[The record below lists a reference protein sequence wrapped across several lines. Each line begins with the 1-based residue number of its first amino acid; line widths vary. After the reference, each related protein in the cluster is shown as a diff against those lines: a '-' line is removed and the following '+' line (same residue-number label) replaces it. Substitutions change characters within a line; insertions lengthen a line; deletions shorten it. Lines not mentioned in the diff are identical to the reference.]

1 MDLAM
6 ADKLT
11 SFETFQRLKRNQETQ
26 QRERGDA
33 ERSEATRAGFEDI
46 VSLIDN
52 TESLAGR
59 LEDGLKRD
67 LGQRAATGELV
78 EIEAL
83 RHLVRR
89 YERYSWQLHD
99 QLRGILDRARR
110 GK

>member
-1 MDLAM
+1 M

-11 SFETFQRLKRNQETQ
+11 SFETFQRLKRHQESA
-26 QRERGDA
+26 QRERNDA
-33 ERSEATRAGFEDI
+33 ELESVVRAGFEDI
-46 VSLIDN
+46 VGLVED
-52 TESLAGR
+52 TEALAAR

-67 LGQRAATGELV
+67 LAKRAAAGELV
-78 EIEAL
+78 EVEAL

-89 YERYSWQLHD
+89 YERYSWQLHE

>member
-1 MDLAM
+1 M
-6 ADKLT
+6 ANNLT
-11 SFETFQRLKRNQETQ
+11 SFETFQRLKREQATEL
-26 QRERGDA
+26 RERDDA
-33 ERSEATRAGFEDI
+33 ERTGAMRAGFDDI

-52 TESLAGR
+52 TESLAAR

-67 LGQRAATGELV
+67 LGQSAAAGELV

>member
-1 MDLAM
+1 M
-6 ADKLT
+6 ANNLT
-11 SFETFQRLKRNQETQ
+11 SFETFQRLKREQATEL
-26 QRERGDA
+26 RERDDA
-33 ERSEATRAGFEDI
+33 ERSIAMRAGFDDI

-52 TESLAGR
+52 TEALAAR

-67 LGQRAATGELV
+67 LGQCAAAGELV

-99 QLRGILDRARR
+99 QLRGSLDRARR
-110 GK
+110 GT

>member
-1 MDLAM
+1 M

-11 SFETFQRLKRNQETQ
+11 SFETFQRLKRNQETEL
-26 QRERGDA
+26 RERDNA
-33 ERSEATRAGFEDI
+33 ERDSAIRAGFDDI
-46 VSLIDN
+46 VGLIDN
-52 TESLAGR
+52 TEALAGR
-59 LEDGLKRD
+59 LEHGLKRE
-67 LGQRAATGELV
+67 LGQHAAAGDLV